1 MAINDIALTSA
12 MRSNLLSLQSTV
24 DLMNRTQTRLSTGK
38 KVNTPIDNPL
48 NYFMAKS
55 LSDRASDISL
65 AKDSMGEGIQALKA
79 ADIGVKTI
87 NALIGAAKGIATS
100 ALSAS
105 SADIASLK
113 TQYNDILTQINNA
126 SDDSFYKGVN
136 LLSSASNTLSVNLG
150 DNSTLSVSG
159 FLATATG
166 LSISQAIATTGIDWA
181 IGGLSST
188 SITASIAQLDTAVS
202 TLRTQ
207 AQNISS
213 NSNIVTIRQDFA
225 NNMISTLTQGADN
238 LTLADMNEEGAN
250 MLMLQTRQ
258 ALGISALSLS
268 AQAAQSVLK
277 LF

>member
-1 MAINDIALTSA
+1 
-12 MRSNLLSLQSTV
+12 
-24 DLMNRTQTRLSTGK
+24 MNRTQMRLSTGK
-38 KVNTPIDNPL
+38 KVNTPMDNPL

>member
-1 MAINDIALTSA
+1 
-12 MRSNLLSLQSTV
+12 
-24 DLMNRTQTRLSTGK
+24 MNRTQTRLSTGK

-105 SADIASLK
+105 SADITSLK

-136 LLSSASNTLSVNLG
+136 LLSSATNTLSVNLG
-150 DNSTLSVSG
+150 DGSTLSVSG
-159 FLATATG
+159 FLGTAAG

-188 SITASIAQLDTAVS
+188 SINASIAQLDTAVS

>member
-1 MAINDIALTSA
+1 M
-12 MRSNLLSLQSTV
+12 
-24 DLMNRTQTRLSTGK
+24 RLSTGK
-38 KVNTPIDNPL
+38 KVNTPMDNPL

-159 FLATATG
+159 FLGTAAG

-188 SITASIAQLDTAVS
+188 SINASIAQLDTAVS